1 MNITKELLD
10 GLNLVSLFFTQ
21 GKNDINCVLKR
32 SEKGVLFFNF
42 TGDFTFADGERLSLS
57 ATFQKEARL
66 AVSRADFKV
75 LESGLDW
82 ILGTVEKTARATC
95 ARSWSG
101 FLFWKANTKN
111 TAEGKRCA
119 SKSERKIFWLS
130 GFLRRNRN
138 FFQRRRK

>member
-21 GKNDINCVLKR
+21 GKKDISCVLKR
-32 SEKGVLFFNF
+32 SERGVLFFNF

-57 ATFQKEARL
+57 ATFQKEAGL
-66 AVSRADFKV
+66 TVSRAGFKV
-75 LESGLDW
+75 LESGLTGFW
-82 ILGTVEKTARATC
+82 ERSKTARATC

-111 TAEGKRCA
+111 TADGKRGA

-130 GFLRRNRN
+130 GFLRRNKN